1 MCKTT
6 RPALRCDARA
16 GRLTAA
22 AALVAAAVSSW
33 AADAPL
39 GLTAEVGVSRSS
51 SSSPL
56 FRFSPDGALVRLDGR
71 TRLSG
76 ALFDVALSGQRD
88 WQLADEWRPSVALR
102 ADRSWSRQAPDLQFG
117 QVSLDATMRRP
128 LGAGM
133 AGVGMTMQ
141 RLWAGGRAFRTVP
154 GVRLDWTRGFGTGS
168 HGMLAY
174 EQARYR
180 HTGEFNDLDARVQQL
195 SANARISQPW
205 AGVTG
210 LDLDMGWRREDNQRG
225 LPDLSGL
232 GRHLRVG
239 LDRDLGGWTFST
251 ALMVN
256 RATYRE
262 GLDGLLPARRE
273 WSLSLEAAASLDLG
287 EGRSVRVQALWA
299 RNRARPSL
307 YDNRYRSV
315 GMGYATPW

>member
-1 MCKTT
+1 M
-6 RPALRCDARA
+6 PVLRRKARSSH
-16 GRLTAA
+16 LMAA
-22 AALVAAAVSSW
+22 AALAVAALSSW
-33 AADAPL
+33 ATDVPS

-51 SSSPL
+51 SSSPV

-71 TRLSG
+71 NRLSG
-76 ALFDVALSGQRD
+76 TLFEMSLSGQRD

-133 AGVGMTMQ
+133 AGVGLTMQ

-154 GVRLDWTRGFGTGS
+154 GVRLDWTRGFGPGS

-174 EQARYR
+174 ELARYR
-180 HTGEFNDLDARVQQL
+180 HTGEFTDFDARVQQV
-195 SANARISQPW
+195 SANARISEPW

-210 LDLDMGWRREDNQRG
+210 LDIDMGWRREDNQRG

-256 RATYRE
+256 RATYRAGIDE
-262 GLDGLLPARRE
+262 LLPARRE
-273 WSLSLEAAASLDLG
+273 RSVSVEAGASLELG
-287 EGRSVRVQALWA
+287 EGRSVRMQALWA

-307 YDNRYRSV
+307 YDNRYRSF

>member
-1 MCKTT
+1 VP
-6 RPALRCDARA
+6 RLLARR
-16 GRLTAA
+16 GRFMAATAWA
-22 AALVAAAVSSW
+22 VAAVSSW
-33 AADAPL
+33 AAEGPS
-39 GLTAEVGVSRSS
+39 GLTAEVGVSRAS
-51 SSSPL
+51 SSSPV
-56 FRFSPDGALVRLDGR
+56 FRFSPDGALVRLEGR
-71 TRLSG
+71 NQLSG
-76 ALFDVALSGQRD
+76 TLFEVALSGQRD

-117 QVSLDATMRRP
+117 QVSLDAALRRP

-133 AGVGMTMQ
+133 AGVGLTMQ

-154 GVRLDWTRGFGTGS
+154 GVRLDWARGFGTGS

-174 EQARYR
+174 ERARYR
-180 HTGEFNDLDARVQQL
+180 HTAEFNDLDARVQQV

-225 LPDLSGL
+225 LPDQSGL
-232 GRHLRVG
+232 GRHLRLG

-262 GLDGLLPARRE
+262 GIDELLPARRE

-299 RNRARPSL
+299 RNRARPAL
-307 YDNRYRSV
+307 YDNRYRSF

>member
-1 MCKTT
+1 MCKAT
-6 RPALRCDARA
+6 RHGPRRAVRA
-16 GRLTAA
+16 GRLTVA
-22 AALVAAAVSSW
+22 AALVAATFSLW
-33 AADAPL
+33 AADTPS

-71 TRLSG
+71 NRLSG
-76 ALFDVALSGQRD
+76 TLFEVALSGQRD

-117 QVSLDATMRRP
+117 QVALDATMRRP
-128 LGAGM
+128 LGLGM
-133 AGVGMTMQ
+133 AGVGLTMQ

-154 GVRLDWTRGFGTGS
+154 GVRLDWTRGFGPGS
-168 HGMLAY
+168 HGMVAY
-174 EQARYR
+174 ERASYR
-180 HTGEFNDLDARVQQL
+180 HTQAYFDLDARVQQV
-195 SANARISQPW
+195 SANARISEPW
-205 AGVTG
+205 AGVSG
-210 LDLDMGWRREDNQRG
+210 LDIDMGWRREDNQRG

-256 RATYRE
+256 RATYRA
-262 GLDGLLPARRE
+262 GIDDLLPARRE
-273 WSLSLEAAASLDLG
+273 WSVSLEAGVSLELG
-287 EGRSVRVQALWA
+287 EGRSVRMQALWA

-307 YDNRYRSV
+307 YDNRYRSF